1 MDKDLEILDEAI
13 EVHLEASTKL
23 GIFAKG
29 LSVDKRGQ
37 LDNVVYSMM
46 RLSTLHGVLAGRLS
60 ERIKER
66 EEMKRN

>member
-1 MDKDLEILDEAI
+1 MDKDLEIL
-13 EVHLEASTKL
+13 
-23 GIFAKG
+23 AKG